1 MKDWN
6 RRLLRTLDRLYMFL
20 RERKRNVWI
29 AALICGSTVFVLG
42 TAIACYAKS
51 AQSELASQ
59 FIRFHVLANSDT
71 DEDQALK
78 LKVRDAVLE
87 DMREYLE
94 SSTSLQETRESL
106 EQNLSRIR
114 QVALSVLRQEGCG
127 YDVTVSLEP
136 SQFPTKRYGNISLP
150 AGSYEALRIQIGEAR
165 GHNWW
170 CVMFPPLCFVEE
182 SEDQLPQ
189 EEEEQLDEILTEDQN
204 KLIHYEEESW
214 SVKIKFKLIEWW
226 QELFG

>member
-1 MKDWN
+1 M
-6 RRLLRTLDRLYMFL
+6 
-20 RERKRNVWI
+20 
-29 AALICGSTVFVLG
+29 
-42 TAIACYAKS
+42 
-51 AQSELASQ
+51 
-59 FIRFHVLANSDT
+59 
-71 DEDQALK
+71 K

>member
-1 MKDWN
+1 MG
-6 RRLLRTLDRLYMFL
+6 
-20 RERKRNVWI
+20 I
-29 AALICGSTVFVLG
+29 
-42 TAIACYAKS
+42 
-51 AQSELASQ
+51 LA
-59 FIRFHVLANSDT
+59 
-71 DEDQALK
+71 
-78 LKVRDAVLE
+78 
-87 DMREYLE
+87 YL
-94 SSTSLQETRESL
+94 Q
-106 EQNLSRIR
+106 
-114 QVALSVLRQEGCG
+114 
-127 YDVTVSLEP
+127 
-136 SQFPTKRYGNISLP
+136 
-150 AGSYEALRIQIGEAR
+150 GSYEALRIQIGEAR